1 MDMPLSSVNQTA
13 GGIMNIR
20 CLAASVAASL
30 LLVFATPASADDTI
44 LSVTGK
50 VTGGE
55 INLTLAQIEAM
66 GSANIVTTTPWH
78 DGLTTFEGVP
88 MARFLEVVGAHGTTA
103 YVQALNDFSMDMP
116 LSDLI
121 RFDAIMAFKTDGKYM
136 EIADKGPLFIVF
148 PYDDVSEVRNELF
161 YARSVWQIRS
171 IEIE

>member
-1 MDMPLSSVNQTA
+1 
-13 GGIMNIR
+13 MNIR

-30 LLVFATPASADDTI
+30 FVAFATHASADDTI
-44 LSVTGK
+44 LSVTGN

-55 INLTLAQIEAM
+55 INLTLAQIEDM
-66 GSANIVTTTPWH
+66 GRASIVTTTPWH
-78 DGLTTFEGVP
+78 DGPTTFEGVP
-88 MARFLEVVGAHGTTA
+88 MARFLEAVGAQGTTA
-103 YVQALNDFSMDMP
+103 YVHALNDFSIDIP
-116 LSDLI
+116 LSDLT

-161 YARSVWQIRS
+161 YARSVWQIHS